1 MNNIAR
7 NKQRGFSLIELM
19 IALVLGLFIIGGVL
33 SVFIGSSQ
41 TFNAN
46 EALSRVQ
53 ENGRFAIELI
63 AEDIRNSGYTGR
75 CFLGVNNVIDIA
87 PDGGAN
93 DEKYNLNNPI
103 KGWAVD
109 TGEFFSADLVGYKA
123 PVVNEPSDIIIVKH
137 AARSSDLVLTRN
149 IEQDEATFPSTGTVA
164 RGDIVLLS
172 DAAGCDLFQH
182 TGADDADLARGTVGS
197 DINNQTVAA
206 QLLSHAYTPLKT
218 DILFL
223 TSRLF
228 YIGQSAS
235 ASNALRSITYDG
247 RTPISADDSEELV
260 EGISTLSF
268 RYGVVSGAAGVV
280 DYSQT
285 AAQIEAADVWDDVV
299 AVRIFLTAQGE
310 ENISRNFS
318 TTVALRNRLR

>member
-109 TGEFFSADLVGYKA
+109 TGEFF
-123 PVVNEPSDIIIVKH
+123 
-137 AARSSDLVLTRN
+137 
-149 IEQDEATFPSTGTVA
+149 
-164 RGDIVLLS
+164 
-172 DAAGCDLFQH
+172 
-182 TGADDADLARGTVGS
+182 
-197 DINNQTVAA
+197 
-206 QLLSHAYTPLKT
+206 PL
-218 DILFL
+218 I
-223 TSRLF
+223 
-228 YIGQSAS
+228 
-235 ASNALRSITYDG
+235 
-247 RTPISADDSEELV
+247 
-260 EGISTLSF
+260 
-268 RYGVVSGAAGVV
+268 
-280 DYSQT
+280 
-285 AAQIEAADVWDDVV
+285 
-299 AVRIFLTAQGE
+299 
-310 ENISRNFS
+310 
-318 TTVALRNRLR
+318 